1 MLVRDPTR
9 RVIEVALIYI
19 ILTAGA
25 TASVMPLLWAVSTSL
40 KIAGK
45 EFVIPIELMPRPAT
59 LDNYRELFSHPIV
72 KFGRAF
78 KNTVVVS
85 VPTTLGVIFVS
96 SLAGFAFAKL
106 KFPGRDT
113 IFMVLLGT
121 MMIPMAVRLIPQYL
135 LMKSLGWLNTYYPLI
150 IPVIMTSVFGTFLM
164 RQFMMTL
171 PNDLLD
177 SARVDGIRPFR
188 MYTLLALP
196 LAKPALITLSILT
209 FMASWN
215 NFFLAIV
222 YLTRPRMFVLQQSLA
237 YMNSEYGVEWRLL
250 MAGTV
255 VAVVPVIILFLTL
268 QKYYV
273 QGITMS
279 GLKG

>member
-1 MLVRDPTR
+1 MLSRNPTH
-9 RVIEVALIYI
+9 RVIEIVLIYI
-19 ILTAGA
+19 ALTAGA
-25 TASVMPLLWAVSTSL
+25 LIAIAPLLWAISTSL
-40 KIAGK
+40 KVAGK
-45 EFVIPIELMPRPAT
+45 EFVIPIELLPRPAT
-59 LDNYRELFSHPIV
+59 LNNYRELFAHPIV
-72 KFGRAF
+72 KFGRGF
-78 KNTVVVS
+78 KNSVIVS

-106 KFPGRDT
+106 KFPGRDA

-121 MMIPMAVRLIPQYL
+121 MMVPMAVRLIPQYL

-150 IPVIMTSVFGTFLM
+150 VPVILTSVYGTFLM

-188 MYTLLALP
+188 MYTMLAMP
-196 LAKPALITLSILT
+196 LAKPAMITLAIIT
-209 FMASWN
+209 FMAAWN

-250 MAGTV
+250 MAGTI
-255 VAVVPVIILFLTL
+255 VAVIPVILLFLAL

>member
-1 MLVRDPTR
+1 VLARNPTR
-9 RVIEVALIYI
+9 RAIEIAFIYLV
-19 ILTAGA
+19 LTAGA
-25 TASVMPLLWAVSTSL
+25 IMSITPLLWAISTSL
-40 KIAGK
+40 KTAGK
-45 EFVIPIELMPRPAT
+45 EFVIPIELIPRPAT

-78 KNTVVVS
+78 RNTFIVS

-106 KFPGRDT
+106 KFPGRDA

-135 LMKSLGWLNTYYPLI
+135 LMKAIGWLNTYYPLI

-209 FMASWN
+209 FMTSWN

-255 VAVVPVIILFLTL
+255 VAVLPVIGLFLAL